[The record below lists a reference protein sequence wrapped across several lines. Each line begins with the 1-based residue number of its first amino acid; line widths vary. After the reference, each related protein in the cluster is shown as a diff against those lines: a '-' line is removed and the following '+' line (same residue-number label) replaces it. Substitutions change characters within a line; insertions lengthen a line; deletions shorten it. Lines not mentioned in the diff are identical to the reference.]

1 MNAGLTIDLAELDSV
16 EQALTEYTIQHS
28 AVIEASIDGISIID
42 LENDQLIYSNRS
54 HTKMFG
60 YAINELRGKS
70 WKCLH
75 PVDQIEYFET
85 IVKPILATSG
95 QWQGESIGIRQDG
108 SAFNKELSLS
118 LLSNNQVVCICRNI
132 TYQKAVLRENKR
144 KEDALKTIVEGT
156 AGKTG
161 AEFYRTCTQYLAE
174 IFEVRY
180 TFLTKLLD
188 QSFHKSEMISLWTG
202 GELIE
207 PYEMELA
214 GTPCLATYQNSWGI
228 FPSNLQASF
237 PTATALASL
246 QGESYISVVIRD
258 FEGKI
263 IGNLGVIDTK
273 PLPTD
278 TATLQFILQLFA
290 TRIAAEMKRQNDED
304 KIYETN
310 RHLELSNQELLHATH
325 RKNEFLA
332 TMSHELRTPLNAI
345 LGMSEA
351 LQDKVYGEL
360 NERQVKSLC
369 TIRRSGQHLLS
380 VINDI
385 LDVSKIEAGKLEL
398 DINTTVVQELC
409 NSSLIFVKQQAF
421 DKQIKLT
428 MQLPP
433 AIGNI
438 AVDERRMRQVL
449 INLLSNAVKFTP
461 IGGKIMLTVIRQEIE
476 DSEDGSSWIEF
487 KVTDTGIGI
496 SLADRDKLFQPFVQL
511 DSSLNRQYAGTG
523 LGLMLVKQ
531 IAELH
536 GGTVQLQSELQQ
548 GSCFTVHLPHTC
560 LLADQDTCSFSIFDS
575 LTSHP
580 QPTNQQPTK
589 TSLILLAE
597 DNEANISTFSSYLTA
612 KGYHTI
618 LAGDGQEAID
628 ITHSQ
633 RPDLILMDIQM
644 PNVDGIQAIT
654 TIRQNPELVGIPII
668 ALTALAMAGDRERCL
683 AAGANDYLT
692 KPVKLKQLNQK
703 IREWLDLN

>member
-1 MNAGLTIDLAELDSV
+1 MNASLTIDLAEFNSV
-16 EQALTEYTIQHS
+16 EQVHAEYIIRHS
-28 AVIEASIDGISIID
+28 DAIEASLDGIAII
-42 LENDQLIYSNRS
+42 ENDQLIYSNQS
-54 HTKMFG
+54 HAAMFG
-60 YAINELRGKS
+60 YTVNELRGKS

-75 PVDQIEYFET
+75 SDDQVEYFEG
-85 IVKPILATSG
+85 IVKPILAAG
-95 QWQGESIGIRQDG
+95 RQWRGETISIRKDG
-108 SAFNKELSLS
+108 STFNEELSLS
-118 LLSNNQVVCICRNI
+118 LLSNEQVVCVCRNV
-132 TYQKAVLRENKR
+132 TTQKAALRENKR
-144 KEDALKTIVEGT
+144 KEDALKAIVEGT

-161 AEFYRTCTQYLAE
+161 ADFYRACTKYLAE

-188 QSFHKSEMISLWTG
+188 QSFSKSQMISLWTG
-202 GELIE
+202 DELIE

-228 FPSNLQASF
+228 FPADLQTHF

-258 FEGKI
+258 FAGKI

-290 TRIAAEMKRQNDED
+290 NRVAAEMKRQDDED
-304 KIYETN
+304 KICENN
-310 RHLELSNQELLHATH
+310 RHLELINQELLHATR

-351 LQDKVYGEL
+351 LEDEVFGDL
-360 NERQVKSLC
+360 NERQIKSLR
-369 TIRRSGQHLLS
+369 TIRRSGRHLLS
-380 VINDI
+380 LINDI

-398 DINTTVVQELC
+398 EVVTTSVQDLC
-409 NSSLIFVKQQAF
+409 SSSLIFVKQQAF
-421 DKQIKLT
+421 DKQIKLDV
-428 MQLPP
+428 QLPP
-433 AIGNI
+433 AVGNI

-461 IGGKIMLTVIRQEIE
+461 AGGRIILSVARQEKG
-476 DSEDGSSWIEF
+476 DSEDESSWIEF

-496 SLADRDKLFQPFVQL
+496 SAVDRDKLFQPFVQL

-523 LGLMLVKQ
+523 LGLTLVKQ
-531 IAELH
+531 IVELH
-536 GGTVQLQSELQQ
+536 GGKVDLQSELQQ

-560 LLADQDTCSFSIFDS
+560 LLSDQDTCSFSIFDS

-580 QPTNQQPTK
+580 QISNQQIT
-589 TSLILLAE
+589 TSPLILLAE
-597 DNEANISTFSSYLTA
+597 DQEANISTFSSYLTA
-612 KGYHTI
+612 KGYQI
-618 LAGDGQEAID
+618 IVAENGQKAINL
-628 ITHSQ
+628 THSE

-644 PNVDGIQAIT
+644 PYVDGIQAIT

-692 KPVKLKQLNQK
+692 KPVKLKQLNQR
-703 IREWLDLN
+703 IREWLNLN

>member
-1 MNAGLTIDLAELDSV
+1 MNTCLTADLAESDSV
-16 EQALTEYTIQHS
+16 EQALAVYKIQHS
-28 AVIEASIDGISIID
+28 AVIEASIDGISII
-42 LENDQLIYSNRS
+42 ENDQLIYSNRS
-54 HTKMFG
+54 HAAMFG
-60 YAINELRGKS
+60 YTVNELRGKS

-75 PVDQIEYFET
+75 SDDQVEYFEK
-85 IVKPILATSG
+85 IVKPILAAGG
-95 QWQGESIGIRQDG
+95 QWRGETISIRKDG
-108 SAFNKELSLS
+108 STFNEELSLS
-118 LLSNNQVVCICRNI
+118 LLSNKQVVCVCRNI
-132 TYQKAVLRENKR
+132 TAQKAVLRENKR
-144 KEDALKTIVEGT
+144 KEDALKAIVEGT

-161 AEFYRTCTQYLAE
+161 ADFYRACTQYLAE

-188 QSFHKSEMISLWTG
+188 QSFSKSQMISLWTG

-228 FPSNLQASF
+228 FPANLQTHF

-258 FEGKI
+258 FTGKM

-290 TRIAAEMKRQNDED
+290 DRVAAEMKRQDDED

-310 RHLELSNQELLHATH
+310 RHLELINQELLHATR

-351 LQDKVYGEL
+351 LEDEVFGDL
-360 NERQVKSLC
+360 NERQVKSLR
-369 TIRRSGQHLLS
+369 TVRRSGRHLLS
-380 VINDI
+380 LINDI

-398 DINTTVVQELC
+398 EVVTTAVHDLC
-409 NSSLIFVKQQAF
+409 SSSLIFVKQQAF
-421 DKQIKLT
+421 DKQIKLDV
-428 MQLPP
+428 QLPP
-433 AIGNI
+433 AVGNI

-461 IGGKIMLTVIRQEIE
+461 AGGRIILSVTRQEKG
-476 DSEDGSSWIEF
+476 DSEDDSSWIEF
-487 KVTDTGIGI
+487 KVTDNGIGI
-496 SLADRDKLFQPFVQL
+496 SDVDRDKLFQPFVQL

-523 LGLMLVKQ
+523 LGLTLVKQ
-531 IAELH
+531 IVELH
-536 GGTVQLQSELQQ
+536 GGNVQLQSEVQQ

-560 LLADQDTCSFSIFDS
+560 LLSDQDTCSFSIFDS

-580 QPTNQQPTK
+580 QISNQKATAS
-589 TSLILLAE
+589 SLILLAE
-597 DNEANISTFSSYLTA
+597 DQEANVSTFSSYLTA
-612 KGYHTI
+612 KGYQI
-618 LAGDGQEAID
+618 IVAENGQKAID
-628 ITHSQ
+628 LTQSE

-644 PNVDGIQAIT
+644 PHVDGIQAIT

-692 KPVKLKQLNQK
+692 KPVKLKQLNQR
-703 IREWLDLN
+703 IREWLNLN

>member
-1 MNAGLTIDLAELDSV
+1 MNTCLTADLAESDSV
-16 EQALTEYTIQHS
+16 EQVLAAYTIQHS
-28 AVIEASIDGISIID
+28 AVIEASIDGISII
-42 LENDQLIYSNRS
+42 ENDRLIYSNRS
-54 HTKMFG
+54 HAEMFG
-60 YAINELRGKS
+60 YTVNELRGKS

-75 PVDQIEYFET
+75 SDDQIEYFEK
-85 IVKPILATSG
+85 IVKPMLAAGG
-95 QWQGESIGIRQDG
+95 QWRGETISIRKDG
-108 SAFNKELSLS
+108 STFNEELSLS
-118 LLSNNQVVCICRNI
+118 LLSNEQVVCVCRNI
-132 TYQKAVLRENKR
+132 TSQKAALRENKR
-144 KEDALKTIVEGT
+144 KEDALKAIVEGT

-161 AEFYRTCTQYLAE
+161 ADFYRACTQYLAE

-188 QSFHKSEMISLWTG
+188 QSFSKSQMISLWTG

-228 FPSNLQASF
+228 FPANLQANF

-258 FEGKI
+258 FSGKI

-273 PLPTD
+273 PLPND

-290 TRIAAEMKRQNDED
+290 NRVAAEMKRQDDED
-304 KIYETN
+304 KICEN
-310 RHLELSNQELLHATH
+310 NHHLEIVNQELLHATR

-351 LQDKVYGEL
+351 LEDEVFGDL
-360 NERQVKSLC
+360 NERQIKSLR
-369 TIRRSGQHLLS
+369 TIRRSGRHLLS
-380 VINDI
+380 LINDI

-398 DINTTVVQELC
+398 EIVTTAVQDLC
-409 NSSLIFVKQQAF
+409 SSSLIFVKQQAF
-421 DKQIKLT
+421 DKQIKLDVH
-428 MQLPP
+428 LPS
-433 AIGNI
+433 AVGNI

-461 IGGKIMLTVIRQEIE
+461 TGGRIVLSVTRQEKE
-476 DSEDGSSWIEF
+476 DSEDGNGWIEF

-496 SLADRDKLFQPFVQL
+496 SSVDRDKLFQPFVQL

-523 LGLMLVKQ
+523 LGLTLVKQ
-531 IAELH
+531 IVELH
-536 GGTVQLQSELQQ
+536 GGKVDLQSEIQQ
-548 GSCFTVHLPHTC
+548 GSCFIVHLPHTC
-560 LLADQDTCSFSIFDS
+560 LLSDQDTSSFSIFDS
-575 LTSHP
+575 LTSYP
-580 QPTNQQPTK
+580 QIASQQIT
-589 TSLILLAE
+589 TSSLILLAE
-597 DNEANISTFSSYLTA
+597 DHEANISTFSSYLTA
-612 KGYHTI
+612 KGYRMI
-618 LAGDGQEAID
+618 VAENGQKAID
-628 ITHSQ
+628 LTHSE

-644 PNVDGIQAIT
+644 PYVDGIQAIT
-654 TIRQNPELVGIPII
+654 KIRQNPELVDIPII

-703 IREWLDLN
+703 IREWLNLN

>member
-1 MNAGLTIDLAELDSV
+1 MNTCLTADLAESDSV
-16 EQALTEYTIQHS
+16 EQALAAHTIQHS
-28 AVIEASIDGISIID
+28 AVIEASNDGISII
-42 LENDQLIYSNRS
+42 ENDQLIYSNRS
-54 HTKMFG
+54 HASMFG
-60 YAINELRGKS
+60 YTVNELRGKS

-75 PVDQIEYFET
+75 SNDQVKYFEE
-85 IVKPILATSG
+85 IVKPILAAGG
-95 QWQGESIGIRQDG
+95 QWRGETISIRKDG
-108 SAFNKELSLS
+108 STFNEELSLS
-118 LLSNNQVVCICRNI
+118 VISNEQIVCVCRNI
-132 TYQKAVLRENKR
+132 TSQKAALRENKR
-144 KEDALKTIVEGT
+144 KEDALKAIVEGT

-161 AEFYRTCTQYLAE
+161 AAFYQACTQYLAE

-188 QSFHKSEMISLWTG
+188 QSFRKSQMISLWTG

-228 FPSNLQASF
+228 FPSNLQANF

-246 QGESYISVVIRD
+246 EGESYISVVIRD
-258 FEGKI
+258 FAGKI

-278 TATLQFILQLFA
+278 TTTLQFILQLFA
-290 TRIAAEMKRQNDED
+290 NRVATEMKRQDDED
-304 KIYETN
+304 KICENN
-310 RHLELSNQELLHATH
+310 RHLELINQELLHATL

-351 LQDKVYGEL
+351 LEDEVFGDL
-360 NERQVKSLC
+360 NERQIKSLR
-369 TIRRSGQHLLS
+369 TIRRSGRHLLS
-380 VINDI
+380 LINDI

-398 DINTTVVQELC
+398 EIVTTAVQDLC
-409 NSSLIFVKQQAF
+409 SSSLIFVKQQAF
-421 DKQIKLT
+421 DKQIKLDV
-428 MQLPP
+428 QLPP
-433 AIGNI
+433 AVGNI

-461 IGGKIMLTVIRQEIE
+461 AGGQIILSVARQEKE
-476 DSEDGSSWIEF
+476 DSEDESSWIEF

-496 SLADRDKLFQPFVQL
+496 SAVNQLKLFQPFVQL

-523 LGLMLVKQ
+523 LGLTLVKQ
-531 IAELH
+531 IVELH
-536 GGTVQLQSELQQ
+536 GGTVDLKSELQQ
-548 GSCFTVHLPHTC
+548 GSCFTVQLPHTC
-560 LLADQDTCSFSIFDS
+560 LLSDQETCSFSIFDS

-580 QPTNQQPTK
+580 QMSNQQIA
-589 TSLILLAE
+589 TSPLILLAE
-597 DNEANISTFSSYLTA
+597 DQEANISTFSSYLTA
-612 KGYHTI
+612 KGYQI
-618 LAGDGQEAID
+618 IVAENGQKAID
-628 ITHSQ
+628 LTHSE
-633 RPDLILMDIQM
+633 RPNLILMDIQM
-644 PNVDGIQAIT
+644 PYVDGIQAIT

-683 AAGANDYLT
+683 AAGASDYLT

-703 IREWLDLN
+703 IREWLNLN

>member
-1 MNAGLTIDLAELDSV
+1 MNASLTIAFAESNSV
-16 EQALTEYTIQHS
+16 EQVLPEDTIRHLDTIKDT
-28 AVIEASIDGISIID
+28 VD
-42 LENDQLIYSNRS
+42 S
-54 HTKMFG
+54 H
-60 YAINELRGKS
+60 E
-70 WKCLH
+70 
-75 PVDQIEYFET
+75 
-85 IVKPILATSG
+85 
-95 QWQGESIGIRQDG
+95 
-108 SAFNKELSLS
+108 
-118 LLSNNQVVCICRNI
+118 QVVCACQNI
-132 TYQKAVLRENKR
+132 TAKKADLLENNR
-144 KEDALKTIVEGT
+144 KEEALKAIVEGT

-161 AEFYRTCTQYLAE
+161 ADFYRACTQYLAE

-188 QSFHKSEMISLWTG
+188 QSFHKSQMISLWTG

-214 GTPCLATYQNSWGI
+214 GTPCLATYQNNWGI
-228 FPSNLQASF
+228 FPSDLQTYF
-237 PTATALASL
+237 PLATALASL

-278 TATLQFILQLFA
+278 TNTLQFILQLFA
-290 TRIAAEMKRQNDED
+290 TRVAAEMKRQDDED
-304 KIYETN
+304 KICETN
-310 RHLELSNQELLHATH
+310 RHLEVINQELLYATR
-325 RKNEFLA
+325 RKNDFLA

-351 LQDKVYGEL
+351 LQDEIFGDL
-360 NERQVKSLC
+360 NARQIKSLR
-369 TIRRSGQHLLS
+369 TIRRSGKHLLS

-398 DINTTVVQELC
+398 DIKTTVVEDLC

-421 DKQIKLT
+421 DKQIKLEV
-428 MQLPP
+428 QLPP
-433 AIGNI
+433 AVGNL

-461 IGGKIMLTVIRQEIE
+461 TGGQVILSVTRQERE

-487 KVTDTGIGI
+487 KITDTGIGI
-496 SLADRDKLFQPFVQL
+496 SAVDQAKLFQPFVQL
-511 DSSLNRQYAGTG
+511 DSNLNRQYEGTG
-523 LGLMLVKQ
+523 LGLTLVKQ
-531 IAELH
+531 IVELH
-536 GGTVQLQSELQQ
+536 GGTVQIQSEPQQ
-548 GSCFTVHLPHTC
+548 GSCFTINLPHTC
-560 LLADQDTCSFSIFDS
+560 LLSDQDTSSFSIFDS

-580 QPTNQQPTK
+580 QISHQKSAKSP
-589 TSLILLAE
+589 LILLAE

-612 KGYHTI
+612 KGYQII
-618 LAGDGQEAID
+618 LAEDGQKAID
-628 ITHSQ
+628 LTHSE

-644 PNVDGIQAIT
+644 PHVDGIEAIT
-654 TIRQNPELVGIPII
+654 IIRQHPQLVNIPII

-692 KPVKLKQLNQK
+692 KPVQLRQLNQK
-703 IREWLDLN
+703 IQEWLN

>member
-1 MNAGLTIDLAELDSV
+1 MNANLTIDLAESDSAERV
-16 EQALTEYTIQHS
+16 RAEYVIRHS
-28 AVIEASIDGISIID
+28 DAVEASLDGISII
-42 LENDQLIYSNRS
+42 ENDRLIYSNHS
-54 HTKMFG
+54 HAEMFG
-60 YAINELRGKS
+60 YTVDELFDKS

-75 PVDQIEYFET
+75 SDDQVEYFEE
-85 IVKPILATSG
+85 IVKPILAAG
-95 QWQGESIGIRQDG
+95 GRWHGETVSVRKDG
-108 SAFNKELSLS
+108 STFDEELSLS
-118 LLSNNQVVCICRNI
+118 LLSNEQIVCICRDV
-132 TYQKAVLRENKR
+132 TAQKAALRENKR
-144 KEDALKTIVEGT
+144 KEDALKAIVEGT

-161 AEFYRTCTQYLAE
+161 ADFYRACTQYLAE

-188 QSFHKSEMISLWTG
+188 QSFNKSQMISLWTG

-228 FPSNLQASF
+228 FPSDLQACF

-258 FEGKI
+258 FAGKI

-278 TATLQFILQLFA
+278 TGTLRFILQLFA
-290 TRIAAEMKRQNDED
+290 DRVAAEMKRQDDED
-304 KIYETN
+304 KICESN
-310 RHLELSNQELLHATH
+310 RCLELINQELLYATH

-351 LQDKVYGEL
+351 LEDEVFGDL
-360 NERQVKSLC
+360 NERQIKSLR
-369 TIRRSGQHLLS
+369 TIRRSGRHLLS
-380 VINDI
+380 LINDI

-398 DINTTVVQELC
+398 EIVTTSVQDLC
-409 NSSLIFVKQQAF
+409 SSSLIFLKQQAF
-421 DKQIKLT
+421 DKQIKLDV
-428 MQLPP
+428 QLPP
-433 AIGNI
+433 ALGNI

-461 IGGKIMLTVIRQEIE
+461 TGGRIVLSVARQEKE
-476 DSEDGSSWIEF
+476 DSEDETSWIEF

-496 SLADRDKLFQPFVQL
+496 TTTDQDKLFQPFVQL

-523 LGLMLVKQ
+523 LGLTLVKQ
-531 IAELH
+531 IVELH
-536 GGTVQLQSELQQ
+536 GGNVQLQSEVQQ

-560 LLADQDTCSFSIFDS
+560 LLSDQDTCSFSIFDS

-580 QPTNQQPTK
+580 QISNQQVSAS
-589 TSLILLAE
+589 SLILLAE
-597 DNEANISTFSSYLTA
+597 DHEANVSTFSSYLMA
-612 KGYHTI
+612 KGYQI
-618 LAGDGQEAID
+618 IVAENGQKAID
-628 ITHSQ
+628 LAHRE

-644 PNVDGIQAIT
+644 PHVDGIQAIT
-654 TIRQNPELVGIPII
+654 KIRQNPELVGIPII

-692 KPVKLKQLNQK
+692 KPVKLRQLNQK
-703 IREWLDLN
+703 IREWLN

>member
-1 MNAGLTIDLAELDSV
+1 MNASLTIDLAEVDLV
-16 EQALTEYTIQHS
+16 EQDHVEYIIQQADAITESTNKSI
-28 AVIEASIDGISIID
+28 AAS
-42 LENDQLIYSNRS
+42 
-54 HTKMFG
+54 
-60 YAINELRGKS
+60 
-70 WKCLH
+70 
-75 PVDQIEYFET
+75 
-85 IVKPILATSG
+85 
-95 QWQGESIGIRQDG
+95 
-108 SAFNKELSLS
+108 
-118 LLSNNQVVCICRNI
+118 
-132 TYQKAVLRENKR
+132 LRENKR
-144 KEDALKTIVEGT
+144 KEDALKAIVEGT

-161 AEFYRTCTQYLAE
+161 AEFYRTCTKYLAE

-188 QSFHKSEMISLWTG
+188 QSFHKSQMISLWTG

-228 FPSNLQASF
+228 FHENLQAHF

-273 PLPTD
+273 PLPAD
-278 TATLQFILQLFA
+278 TSALQFILQLFA
-290 TRIAAEMKRQNDED
+290 NRIAAEMKRQDDED
-304 KIYETN
+304 KIRENN
-310 RHLELSNQELLHATH
+310 RNLEIINQELLHATR

-351 LQDKVYGEL
+351 LEDEVFGDL
-360 NERQVKSLC
+360 NERQIKSLR
-369 TIRRSGQHLLS
+369 TIRRSSRHLLS
-380 VINDI
+380 LINDV
-385 LDVSKIEAGKLEL
+385 LDVSKIEADKLDLE
-398 DINTTVVQELC
+398 IVTTAVQDLC
-409 NSSLIFVKQQAF
+409 GSSLIFVKQQAF
-421 DKQIKLT
+421 EKQIKLDV
-428 MQLPP
+428 QLPP
-433 AIGNI
+433 AVGNI

-461 IGGKIMLTVIRQEIE
+461 AGGQVILSVVRQEKE

-496 SLADRDKLFQPFVQL
+496 SAADQDKLFQPFVQL
-511 DSSLNRQYAGTG
+511 DSNLNRQYAGTG
-523 LGLMLVKQ
+523 LGLTLVKQ
-531 IAELH
+531 IVELH
-536 GGTVQLQSELQQ
+536 GGHVQLQSEVQQ

-560 LLADQDTCSFSIFDS
+560 LLADQETCSFSIFDT

-580 QPTNQQPTK
+580 QISNQQVTVSP
-589 TSLILLAE
+589 LILLAE
-597 DNEANISTFSSYLTA
+597 DNEANVSTFSSYLTA
-612 KGYHTI
+612 KGYQIVVAENGHK
-618 LAGDGQEAID
+618 AID
-628 ITHSQ
+628 ITHKE

-644 PNVDGIQAIT
+644 PHVDGIQAIR
-654 TIRQNPELVGIPII
+654 TIRQNPGLVGIPII

-703 IREWLDLN
+703 IQEWLNLN

>member
-1 MNAGLTIDLAELDSV
+1 MSASLTIDLAESDSV
-16 EQALTEYTIQHS
+16 EQVRAEYIIKHS
-28 AVIEASIDGISIID
+28 DVIEASLDGISII
-42 LENDQLIYSNRS
+42 ENDRLIYSNRS
-54 HTKMFG
+54 HAAMFG
-60 YAINELRGKS
+60 YTVAELFGKS

-75 PVDQIEYFET
+75 SDDQVEYFEE
-85 IVKPILATSG
+85 IVKPILAAGG
-95 QWQGESIGIRQDG
+95 QWNGETISIRKDG
-108 SAFNKELSLS
+108 STFNEELSLS
-118 LLSNNQVVCICRNI
+118 LLSNEQVVCICRNV
-132 TYQKAVLRENKR
+132 TAQKAALREDKR
-144 KEDALKTIVEGT
+144 KEDALKAIVEGT

-161 AEFYRTCTQYLAE
+161 AEFYRACTQYLAE

-188 QSFHKSEMISLWTG
+188 QSFGKSQMISLWTG

-214 GTPCLATYQNSWGI
+214 GTPCLATYQNYWGI
-228 FPSNLQASF
+228 FPSELQTHF

-258 FEGKI
+258 FTGKI

-273 PLPTD
+273 PLPAD
-278 TATLQFILQLFA
+278 TGTLQFILQLFA
-290 TRIAAEMKRQNDED
+290 DRVAAEMKRQDDED
-304 KIYETN
+304 KICENN
-310 RHLELSNQELLHATH
+310 RNLELINQELLYATR
-325 RKNEFLA
+325 RKNDFLA

-351 LQDKVYGEL
+351 LEDEVFGDL
-360 NERQVKSLC
+360 NERQIKSLR
-369 TIRRSGQHLLS
+369 TIRRSGRHLLS
-380 VINDI
+380 LINDI

-398 DINTTVVQELC
+398 EIVTTAVQDLC
-409 NSSLIFVKQQAF
+409 SSSLIFLKQQAF
-421 DKQIKLT
+421 DKKIKLDV
-428 MQLPP
+428 QLPP
-433 AIGNI
+433 AVGNI

-461 IGGKIMLTVIRQEIE
+461 AGGRIILSVTRQEKE

-496 SLADRDKLFQPFVQL
+496 SADDRDKLFQPFVQL

-523 LGLMLVKQ
+523 LGLTLVKQ
-531 IAELH
+531 IVELH
-536 GGTVQLQSELQQ
+536 GGYVHLQSIPQQ
-548 GSCFTVHLPHTC
+548 GSCFAVHLPSTC
-560 LLADQDTCSFSIFDS
+560 LLSDQDTSSFSIFDS

-580 QPTNQQPTK
+580 QFSTQQVTAS
-589 TSLILLAE
+589 SLILLAE
-597 DNEANISTFSSYLTA
+597 DHEANISTFSSYLTA
-612 KGYHTI
+612 KGYQI
-618 LAGDGQEAID
+618 IVAENGQKAID
-628 ITHSQ
+628 LTHSE

-644 PNVDGIQAIT
+644 PHVDGIQAIT
-654 TIRQNPELVGIPII
+654 KIRQNPELIGIPII

-703 IREWLDLN
+703 IREWLN